1 MLALVALSAIAVSV
15 LAFGLIRAP
24 GDHPRLRWLVI
35 ALPAALL
42 VWLSSLIGVLPR
54 NQLARDAF
62 VDNSIG
68 AQATMI
74 AIAVLVAIGIIGGRF
89 YLRSYLRTAH
99 ALNETEARFHRV
111 FDLARN
117 GLLLLNDDGELLV
130 YNAAMLELVG
140 YDQASI
146 EHDRAAFGRH
156 LTISDFVDAE
166 ELERLWAMAAAR
178 LRGEETPDTMQTRMR
193 HRDGHWVDIEVS
205 ASVYHDGDSVGVT
218 VEVRDVTEQLQMREQ
233 LLQSQ
238 KLEAVGTLVAG
249 VAHNFNNLLMT
260 IGGSIELAG
269 DSDDKQ
275 PWLER
280 ATVATN
286 RAARLVQQL
295 LQFSRHDD
303 AEHDLVDLRE
313 LVDESI
319 ELLRETG
326 DRRIEL
332 QRGAD
337 SGPLRV
343 WADRG
348 QLHQVVMNVL
358 VNAGEALGER
368 LAENTEPEY
377 RAQIRVEF
385 STTSAGQVEI
395 RVIDNGPGMA
405 PEIRDRI
412 FDPFFTTKRI
422 GQGAGLGLSTA
433 YGIVTEHG
441 GQMTVRSNVGEGTEI
456 SIRLPEFLGEAPIE
470 HKPMMAS
477 ALARGR
483 SGRLLIVDDE
493 SALVEIAHRT
503 LEDAGYDVV
512 SVQSGRA
519 ALELASRQRFDL
531 VLLDVNMPAPNGWEA
546 LDELLDHDPGQRVLM
561 LSGSAL
567 GLEARQRGAAG
578 LLMKPFDRESLVA
591 AVDAVLP
598 AEVLLV

>member
-1 MLALVALSAIAVSV
+1 MLTLVALSAIAVSV
-15 LAFGLIRAP
+15 LASGLIRAP

-35 ALPAALL
+35 ALPVALL
-42 VWLSSLIGVLPR
+42 VWLCSLIGVLPR

-62 VDNSIG
+62 VGNSIG

-99 ALNETEARFHRV
+99 ALNETEVRFHRV
-111 FDLARN
+111 FDSARN

-166 ELERLWAMAAAR
+166 ELERLWVMAAAR
-178 LRGEETPDTMQTRMR
+178 LRGEETPDTMQTRMC

-319 ELLRETG
+319 ELLRETC

-348 QLHQVVMNVL
+348 QLHQVVMSVL
-358 VNAGEALGER
+358 VNACEALGDR

-385 STTSAGQVEI
+385 STTSAGYVEI

-456 SIRLPEFLGEAPIE
+456 SIRLPEFLSEAPIE

-546 LDELLDHDPGQRVLM
+546 LDELLDRDPGQRVLM

-591 AVDAVLP
+591 AVDAVLRV
-598 AEVLLV
+598 EVLLV